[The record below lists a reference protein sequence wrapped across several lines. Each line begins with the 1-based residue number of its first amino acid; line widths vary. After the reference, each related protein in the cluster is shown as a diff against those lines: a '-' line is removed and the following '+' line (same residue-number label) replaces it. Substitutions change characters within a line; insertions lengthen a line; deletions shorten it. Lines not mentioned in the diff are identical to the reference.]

1 MNIETKVIEIIG
13 DFLDI
18 EQSEIKLES
27 NLKEDLQAD
36 SLDFVELVME
46 LEEAFDFEADEDKLA
61 DLKTVGDVVKFIE
74 ENK

>member
-18 EQSEIKLES
+18 EVEEIKLES
-27 NLKEDLQAD
+27 DLKEDLQAD

-46 LEEAFDFEADEDKLA
+46 LEEEFDFEADEDKLA
-61 DLKTVGDVVKFIE
+61 SLKTVADVVKFIE